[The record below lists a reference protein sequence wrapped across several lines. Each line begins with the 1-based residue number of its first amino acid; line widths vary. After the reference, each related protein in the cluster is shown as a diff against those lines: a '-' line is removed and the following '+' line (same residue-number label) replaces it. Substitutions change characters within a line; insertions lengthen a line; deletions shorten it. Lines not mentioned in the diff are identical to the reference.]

1 MSPPPAHSYNSADTL
16 PLRQAL
22 GEYATGVTVITA
34 RGRDKRDESDQRDE
48 SGADG
53 PLVGLT
59 VNSFASVSLDPPLV
73 LWSLGMGSASREAFR
88 NASHFAVNVL
98 AADQIDLSKRFSQP
112 HGDRFAGIDWKVGA
126 GGTAL
131 LSGCCAWF
139 ECRVETQHEGGDHI
153 IFIGRVEQF
162 RRGTAP
168 PLVFHRGGYTELLS
182 RG

>member
-22 GEYATGVTVITA
+22 GEYATGITVVTA
-34 RGRDKRDESDQRDE
+34 RGRGNNALE
-48 SGADG
+48 G

-73 LWSLGMGSASREAFR
+73 LWSLGIGSASRDAFCS
-88 NASHFAVNVL
+88 ASHFAVNIL
-98 AADQIDLSKRFSQP
+98 AADQMDLSKRFSQP
-112 HGDRFAGIDWKVGA
+112 HTDRFAGIDWKVGT

-131 LSGCCAWF
+131 LPGCCAWL
-139 ECRVETQHEGGDHI
+139 ECRTETQYEGGDHI

-162 RRGTAP
+162 RRGTTA
-168 PLVFHRGGYTELLS
+168 PLVFHRGSYTELLTP
-182 RG
+182 G